1 MDQFS
6 TYAVVPK
13 IQLLLK
19 TLLLFFKKKRQNEQ
33 NSKKII
39 IIAKETKIKINKKI
53 DKKYI
58 ICWKKYKWNKNSLL
72 WTVRGNFV
80 LV

>member
-1 MDQFS
+1 MLDQFS

-39 IIAKETKIKINKKI
+39 IAKETKIKINKKI

-58 ICWKKYKWNKNSLL
+58 IC
-72 WTVRGNFV
+72 
-80 LV
+80 